1 MSKLGLWSI
10 VLSAALSVGGC
21 GTFFGAEGMFRNRG
35 KDYLKSEEIAP
46 IALPPGVHTD
56 AIGTLYAIPPIPETS
71 LIYETEGA
79 PRPQSLSSNLLEEEV
94 KIQSLSGRR
103 WILINRSPSEVW
115 PRVRNILNRNSVP
128 IAVAN
133 ATAGVI
139 ETAWLQFEDDGEN
152 ENRFRFTIAEGIQT
166 NSTEVSIL
174 HASKPRGAPSP
185 AWPETSTSETRE
197 QNMTRV
203 LASSLSADATKGT
216 VSLLAQT
223 IGGGSKVE
231 ILTPADADPFIR
243 IKLDYDRS
251 WASVGYSVSKE
262 EFSVVDQDRSTGV
275 LYVLYKDKEERAEDK
290 PGFFARLLGRDEPKE
305 RPAAN
310 YQVRLTK
317 GAEGI
322 EVRVYDTDQS
332 PLKRS
337 ETLRLLK
344 KIRANLS

>member
-1 MSKLGLWSI
+1 MSKGLSI
-10 VLSAALSVGGC
+10 VLLATVSLTGC
-21 GTFFGAEGMFRNRG
+21 GVFFGEEGMFRNRG
-35 KDYLKSEEIAP
+35 KDYLKSEEIPP
-46 IALPPGVHTD
+46 ITLPPGVRTE
-56 AIGTLYAIPPIPETS
+56 ALGTLYAIPPIPETS

-79 PRPQSLSSNLLEEEV
+79 PRPQSLSTNLLEEEV

-115 PRVRNILNRNSVP
+115 PRVRSILNNNRVP

-139 ETAWLQFEDDGEN
+139 ETGWLQFDDDQDHDH
-152 ENRFRFTIAEGIQT
+152 RFRFTIAEGIQT
-166 NSTEVSIL
+166 NSTEVAIL
-174 HASKPRGAPSP
+174 HASKPRGGPSP
-185 AWPETSTSETRE
+185 EWPQTSMSDVRE

-231 ILTPADADPFIR
+231 IVTPLGADPFIR
-243 IKLDYDRS
+243 IKLDYDRA

-262 EFSVVDQDRSTGV
+262 EFDVVDQDRSTGV
-275 LYVLYKDKEERAEDK
+275 LYVLYKDKEEREEDK
-290 PGFFARLLGRDEPKE
+290 PGFIARLFGRDQAQE

-317 GAEGI
+317 GDSGV
-322 EVRVYDTDQS
+322 EVRIYGSDQAS
-332 PLKRS
+332 LKRS
-337 ETLRLLK
+337 ESLRLLK